1 MKILICASEMVPF
14 AKTGGLADVVGAL
27 PLALEELG
35 LEVRVVIPKYKP
47 ARLSQTV
54 SRAIGSDIEVTKIGK
69 NAQVYFIKNDA
80 YFNREGLYG
89 DKNGD
94 YPDNLERFSF
104 FCRRALEILPEI
116 NFRPDVIHC
125 HDWQAGLIPVYLKT
139 VYSKNK
145 FYKHIKTVFTIHNLA
160 YQGVFNKEKYPKLGL
175 DWSLFKIEGLEFY
188 GKVNFLKGGL
198 IFSDSLS
205 TVSLAYSK
213 EIQTKEF
220 GCGLEGLLH
229 QRKKYLFGIINGLDY
244 KVWDPA
250 QDRYIYK
257 KYSPLNLEDKYA
269 NKKLL
274 QEERG
279 LSVRA
284 DVPLLGM
291 VSRLVTQKG
300 LDLVTQGLEELIERS
315 RVQMI
320 VLGDGDAKYHN
331 LLKDMVKKYPRNLSL
346 CFDFND
352 PLAHKIYA
360 AADIFL
366 MPSYYEP
373 CGLGQMIALKYG
385 TIPLVF
391 KTGGLSDTISEDNGF
406 VFKDYSLRSFTYAV
420 KRSVFAYEDKKRW
433 LKLVKRA
440 FTYDFSW
447 ERSAKEY
454 LKLYQGLSD

>member
-1 MKILICASEMVPF
+1 MKVFMCASEMVPF

-27 PLALEELG
+27 PLALEKLG
-35 LEVRVVIPKYKP
+35 VEVRVVIPKYK
-47 ARLSQTV
+47 TV
-54 SRAIGSDIEVTKIGK
+54 HRSPFTVHRVGSDIEVTKIGK
-69 NAQVYFIKNDA
+69 NVQVYLIKNDG
-80 YFNREGLYG
+80 YFNRDGLYG

-94 YPDNLERFSF
+94 YPDNLKRFSF
-104 FCRRALEILPEI
+104 FCRRTLELLPEI
-116 NFRPDVIHC
+116 NFKPDIIHC
-125 HDWQAGLIPVYLKT
+125 HDWQTALIPVYLKT
-139 VYSKNK
+139 IFSKNK

-160 YQGVFNKEKYPKLGL
+160 YQGVFSKEEYPELGL
-175 DWSLFKIEGLEFY
+175 DWSWFKIEGLEFY
-188 GKVNFLKGGL
+188 NKVNLLKGGL

-205 TVSLAYSK
+205 AVSPAYSK

-229 QRKKYLFGIINGLDY
+229 QRKKDLFGIINGLDY
-244 KVWDPA
+244 EVWEPA
-250 QDRYIYK
+250 QDQYIYK
-257 KYSPLNLEDKYA
+257 KYSPENLEDKYV

-274 QEERG
+274 QEEYG
-279 LSVRA
+279 LTVRE

-291 VSRLVTQKG
+291 VSRLVKQKG
-300 LDLVTQGLEELIERS
+300 LDLVTQGLEDLIERS
-315 RVQMI
+315 RIQMI

-331 LLKDMVKKYPRNLSL
+331 LLKDLVKKYPCSLSL

-406 VFKDYSLRSFTYAV
+406 VFKDYSLRSFADTV
-420 KRSVFAYEDKKRW
+420 RRSILAYEDKKRW
-433 LKLVKRA
+433 RKLVKRA
-440 FTYDFSW
+440 FTYNFSW
-447 ERSAKEY
+447 ERSAREY
-454 LKLYQGLSD
+454 VKLYQKLS

>member
-1 MKILICASEMVPF
+1 MKVLMCASEMVPF

-27 PLALEELG
+27 PLALEKLG
-35 LEVRVVIPKYKP
+35 VEVMVVIPRYKIAASCQLP
-47 ARLSQTV
+47 ALSFNN
-54 SRAIGSDIEVTKIGK
+54 DIEVTKIGK
-69 NAQVYFIKNDA
+69 NVQVYLIKNDG
-80 YFNREGLYG
+80 YFNRDGLYG

-94 YPDNLERFSF
+94 YPDNLKRFSF
-104 FCRRALEILPEI
+104 FCRRTLELLSEI
-116 NFRPDVIHC
+116 NFKPDIIHC
-125 HDWQAGLIPVYLKT
+125 HDWQTALIPVCLKT
-139 VYSKNK
+139 IFPKNK
-145 FYKHIKTVFTIHNLA
+145 FYKQIKTIFTIHNLA
-160 YQGVFNKEKYPKLGL
+160 YQGVFSKEEYPKLGL
-175 DWSLFKIEGLEFY
+175 DWSWFKIEGLEFY
-188 GKVNFLKGGL
+188 GKVNLLKGGL

-205 TVSLAYSK
+205 TVSPAYSK
-213 EIQTKEF
+213 EIQTREF

-229 QRKKYLFGIINGLDY
+229 QRKKDLSGIINGLDY
-244 KVWDPA
+244 EVWDPV

-257 KYSPLNLEDKYA
+257 KYSPKNLEDKYV

-274 QEERG
+274 QEEYG
-279 LSVRA
+279 LSVRE

-291 VSRLVTQKG
+291 VSRLVKQKG
-300 LDLVTQGLEELIERS
+300 LDLVTQGLEDLIDRS
-315 RVQMI
+315 RIQMI
-320 VLGDGDAKYHN
+320 VLGCGDAKYHN
-331 LLKDMVKKYPRNLSL
+331 LLKDLAKKYPRNLSL

-406 VFKDYSLRSFTYAV
+406 IFKDYSLRSFAYTV
-420 KRSVFAYEDKKRW
+420 KRSVLAYEDKKRW

-447 ERSAKEY
+447 ERSAREY
-454 LKLYQGLSD
+454 IRLYKKLT

>member
-1 MKILICASEMVPF
+1 MKVLMCASEMVPF

-27 PLALEELG
+27 PLALEKLG
-35 LEVRVVIPKYKP
+35 VEVRVVIPRYKIAASCQLP
-47 ARLSQTV
+47 ALSFNN
-54 SRAIGSDIEVTKIGK
+54 DIEVTKIGK
-69 NAQVYFIKNDA
+69 NVQVYLIKNDG
-80 YFNREGLYG
+80 YFNRDGLYG

-94 YPDNLERFSF
+94 YPDNLKRFSF
-104 FCRRALEILPEI
+104 FCRRTLELLSEI
-116 NFRPDVIHC
+116 NFKPDIIHC
-125 HDWQAGLIPVYLKT
+125 HDWQTALIPVCLKT
-139 VYSKNK
+139 IFPKNK
-145 FYKHIKTVFTIHNLA
+145 FYKQIKTIFTIHNLA
-160 YQGVFNKEKYPKLGL
+160 YQGVFSKEEYPKLGL
-175 DWSLFKIEGLEFY
+175 DWSWFKIEGLEFY
-188 GKVNFLKGGL
+188 GKVNLLKGGL

-205 TVSLAYSK
+205 TVSPAYSK
-213 EIQTKEF
+213 EIQTREF

-229 QRKKYLFGIINGLDY
+229 QRKKDLSGIINGLDY
-244 KVWDPA
+244 EVWDPV
-250 QDRYIYK
+250 QDQYIYK
-257 KYSPLNLEDKYA
+257 KYSPKNLEDKYV

-274 QEERG
+274 QEEYG
-279 LSVRA
+279 LSVRE

-291 VSRLVTQKG
+291 VSRLVKQKG
-300 LDLVTQGLEELIERS
+300 LDLVTQGLEDLIDRS
-315 RVQMI
+315 RIQMI
-320 VLGDGDAKYHN
+320 VLGCGDAKYHN
-331 LLKDMVKKYPRNLSL
+331 LLKDLAKKYPRNLSL

-406 VFKDYSLRSFTYAV
+406 IFKDYSLRSFAYTV
-420 KRSVFAYEDKKRW
+420 KRSVLAYEDKKRW

-447 ERSAKEY
+447 ERSAREY
-454 LKLYQGLSD
+454 IRLYKKLT

>member
-1 MKILICASEMVPF
+1 MKVLMCASEMVPF

-27 PLALEELG
+27 PLALEKLG
-35 LEVRVVIPKYKP
+35 VEVRVVIPRYKIAASCQLP
-47 ARLSQTV
+47 ALSFNN
-54 SRAIGSDIEVTKIGK
+54 DIEVTKIGK
-69 NAQVYFIKNDA
+69 NVQVYLIKNDG
-80 YFNREGLYG
+80 YFNRDGLYG

-94 YPDNLERFSF
+94 YPDNLKRFSF
-104 FCRRALEILPEI
+104 FCRRTLELLSEI
-116 NFRPDVIHC
+116 NFKPDIIHC
-125 HDWQAGLIPVYLKT
+125 HDWQTALIPVCLKT
-139 VYSKNK
+139 IFPKNK
-145 FYKHIKTVFTIHNLA
+145 FYKQIKTIFTIHNLA
-160 YQGVFNKEKYPKLGL
+160 YQGVFSKEEYPKLGL
-175 DWSLFKIEGLEFY
+175 DWSWFKIEGLEFY
-188 GKVNFLKGGL
+188 GKVNLLKGGL

-205 TVSLAYSK
+205 TVSPAYSK
-213 EIQTKEF
+213 EIQTREF

-229 QRKKYLFGIINGLDY
+229 QRKKDLSGIINGLDY
-244 KVWDPA
+244 EVWDPV

-257 KYSPLNLEDKYA
+257 KYSPKNLEDKYV

-274 QEERG
+274 QEEYG
-279 LSVRA
+279 LSVRE

-291 VSRLVTQKG
+291 VSRLVKQKG
-300 LDLVTQGLEELIERS
+300 LDLVTQGLEDLIDRS
-315 RVQMI
+315 RIQMI
-320 VLGDGDAKYHN
+320 VLGCGDAKYHN
-331 LLKDMVKKYPRNLSL
+331 LLKDLAKKYPRNLSL

-406 VFKDYSLRSFTYAV
+406 IFKDYSLRSFAYTV
-420 KRSVFAYEDKKRW
+420 KRSVLAYEDKKRW

-447 ERSAKEY
+447 ERSAREY
-454 LKLYQGLSD
+454 IRLYKKLT

>member
-1 MKILICASEMVPF
+1 M
-14 AKTGGLADVVGAL
+14 
-27 PLALEELG
+27 
-35 LEVRVVIPKYKP
+35 
-47 ARLSQTV
+47 
-54 SRAIGSDIEVTKIGK
+54 
-69 NAQVYFIKNDA
+69 
-80 YFNREGLYG
+80 
-89 DKNGD
+89 
-94 YPDNLERFSF
+94 
-104 FCRRALEILPEI
+104 
-116 NFRPDVIHC
+116 
-125 HDWQAGLIPVYLKT
+125 
-139 VYSKNK
+139 
-145 FYKHIKTVFTIHNLA
+145 
-160 YQGVFNKEKYPKLGL
+160 
-175 DWSLFKIEGLEFY
+175 FKIEGLEFY

-257 KYSPLNLEDKYA
+257 KYSPLKLEDKYA